1 MEEDSIQHRQE
12 AVCIF
17 DTQMMEGLLELK
29 GMRFKAFHGCL
40 PEERVHGGEYLVDFS
55 VRLPLDRASES
66 DALGDTL
73 DYSHIYSLVRS
84 EMEQP
89 SNLIEH
95 VAARIAASIRREFP
109 ALKPF
114 TLKLTKLAPPVGGV
128 CEGASIT
135 LIG

>member
-40 PEERVHGGEYLVDFS
+40 PEERVHGGEYMVDFS
-55 VRLPLDRASES
+55 VRLSLDRASES

-73 DYSHIYSLVRS
+73 DYSCIYSLVRS

-109 ALKPF
+109 ALEPF

>member
-40 PEERVHGGEYLVDFS
+40 PEERVQGGEYLVDFS

-66 DALGDTL
+66 DELGDTL

-109 ALKPF
+109 ALEPF